1 MKAIAR
7 GKRLIKQ
14 RTRANYCPTIT
25 AKNNWKGLY
34 IKEKRLVPWSERV
47 PGYQSNLLNG
57 QAYARTIDGARNAIG
72 SFASSSKVTYS
83 QASCF
88 ARTAC
93 SSLLFNA

>member
-1 MKAIAR
+1 MKAVAL

-14 RTRANYCPTIT
+14 RTRANYYPAIA
-25 AKNNWKGLY
+25 AKN
-34 IKEKRLVPWSERV
+34 IKETRLVPWSERV

-72 SFASSSKVTYS
+72 NFASSSKVTYS

>member
-7 GKRLIKQ
+7 RKRLIKQ
-14 RTRANYCPTIT
+14 RTHANYYPGIAAKIT
-25 AKNNWKGLY
+25 GGCY
-34 IKEKRLVPWSERV
+34 KEKRLAPWSERV
-47 PGYQSNLLNG
+47 PGYQSNLLDG